1 MAISKEY
8 MADNQRVIVT
18 GARGTGKS
26 TLLAT
31 YLPPSQIH
39 RAYVHDSEKSMN
51 NIRKNMIKRNVDFG
65 RYVDL
70 EDRFGDLPSDDDL
83 LSLINKGKLPWVD
96 KKAKS
101 GLVKYYEFIIED
113 LDKNLTNGE
122 YDVYIMDTLEKLES
136 GMVARA
142 DENKK
147 IVGVSRGLNA
157 PYGEFWWGALY
168 PLYSQLF
175 SAIFAR
181 GVKAVLM
188 SSHLKTPWHDKKPIP
203 GKVAPSG
210 KSLLYKISS
219 LMLWLVNEPNNMDG
233 APAGL
238 VLKERLGQLEIN
250 RETDEWEPRRMLPRR
265 IPHCTWNDIHRYLV
279 EGCDLSSPAE
289 GEMMSESE
297 KEMISELL
305 TNEQMRLMILAE
317 EKELEEIK
325 QQSGV
330 LVSSTGETF
339 DPMKQKP
346 KENQD
351 VNGGTEMNADQ
362 LDQLDQMIRD
372 GISTKEIK
380 EKLEVPFPTI
390 LKRRKVLK

>member
-1 MAISKEY
+1 
-8 MADNQRVIVT
+8 
-18 GARGTGKS
+18 
-26 TLLAT
+26 
-31 YLPPSQIH
+31 
-39 RAYVHDSEKSMN
+39 
-51 NIRKNMIKRNVDFG
+51 
-65 RYVDL
+65 
-70 EDRFGDLPSDDDL
+70 
-83 LSLINKGKLPWVD
+83 
-96 KKAKS
+96 
-101 GLVKYYEFIIED
+101 
-113 LDKNLTNGE
+113 
-122 YDVYIMDTLEKLES
+122 
-136 GMVARA
+136 
-142 DENKK
+142 
-147 IVGVSRGLNA
+147 
-157 PYGEFWWGALY
+157 
-168 PLYSQLF
+168 
-175 SAIFAR
+175 
-181 GVKAVLM
+181 M

-250 RETDEWEPRRMLPRR
+250 KETDEWEPRRMLPRR